1 MKTRSSINIGIADK
15 NSFYYANKDMSFSI
29 ALIPVADSVTEN
41 EILANTFCLIF
52 SLRKDLNKMQQLSG
66 YDY

>member
-41 EILANTFCLIF
+41 EILAN
-52 SLRKDLNKMQQLSG
+52 KDGIVDGITSKG
-66 YDY
+66 FKVE